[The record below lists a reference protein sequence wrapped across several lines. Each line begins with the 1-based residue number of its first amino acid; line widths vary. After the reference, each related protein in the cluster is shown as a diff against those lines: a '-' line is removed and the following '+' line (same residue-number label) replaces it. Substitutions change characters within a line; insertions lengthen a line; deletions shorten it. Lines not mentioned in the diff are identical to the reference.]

1 MNLST
6 ESSSL
11 TECYPFSSV
20 WVYRYELFNACIMAS
35 IIEGLILVPI
45 TIANFLVIAGICRTR
60 SLHSPANFLICALAF
75 SDFGVGILA
84 LPFHLASNTF
94 LLRDD
99 FYGWCLS
106 TRIAYGLGVLL
117 AAVSLVTIAAVSV
130 ERTVALYLALRYEM
144 IATNAK
150 VIIFTTLSWIAMALL
165 SVIQFVDLF
174 SYQLAA
180 AFITFVC
187 FTISSYCCLKIYL
200 VIRHHRT
207 QITIQE
213 NASEYQSTVN
223 HNDKEK
229 NNSVAQKKKSST
241 SLLCL
246 YGLFLLCYSPYIGV
260 QLALLLSVDN
270 SHVHAAEITTVSIVF
285 INSVLNPVLYCWRM
299 KDIRRAMV
307 SVLPSCVK
315 RNRIGNH
322 SEQCKN
328 INRSNIGCS
337 VTRASVYNAKNM
349 LQKS

>member
-1 MNLST
+1 MELKNVSLST
-6 ESSSL
+6 QSSSL
-11 TECYPFSSV
+11 RTCYPFSSV
-20 WVYRYELFNACIMAS
+20 WVYRSDLIKACIMAS
-35 IIEGLILVPI
+35 FVEGIILVPI

-84 LPFHLASNTF
+84 LPFHLASNAF
-94 LLRDD
+94 LLGDD
-99 FYGWCLS
+99 FGGWCLS

-117 AAVSLVTIAAVSV
+117 AAVSLVTIAAVSI
-130 ERTVALYLALRYEM
+130 ERTVALYMALRYEM

-150 VIIFTTLSWIAMALL
+150 VIIFTTLTWIAMALV
-165 SVIQFVDLF
+165 SVVQFVDLF
-174 SYQLAA
+174 SYQLTA

-187 FTISSYCCLKIYL
+187 FTISSYCCLKIYY

-213 NASEYQSTVN
+213 YASEYQSTTN
-223 HNDKEK
+223 PNDNEK
-229 NNSVAQKKKSST
+229 SNSAVQKKKSST

-260 QLALLLSVDN
+260 QLALILSVDN

-285 INSVLNPVLYCWRM
+285 INSVLNPILYCWRM
-299 KDIRRAMV
+299 RDIRRAMI
-307 SVLPSCVK
+307 SVLPSCLK
-315 RNRIGNH
+315 RNRIENNCSAG
-322 SEQCKN
+322 
-328 INRSNIGCS
+328 RS
-337 VTRASVYNAKNM
+337 VTRASVNTKNM